1 MEREGRAVGAASGEL
16 VTIGEFSRLSR
27 LSAKA
32 LRRYD
37 ELGLLRPALV
47 DPVNG
52 YRYYDP
58 AQAERARL
66 VAWLRRIG
74 MPLSRIARV
83 VALDAGAAAVEI
95 RAYWARVEA
104 ETAARRDLAVYL
116 VDHLAAEGRAMA
128 AISDGTGS
136 TGGHGAPG
144 GARGAGG
151 TAGRPGAPG
160 GLSEPVRPGAASGGP
175 GAVPLVIRCA
185 ALTDT
190 GAVRTENQ
198 DAAFAG
204 PRLLAVADGF
214 GERGAEASAAAIEAL
229 KPSARGVGESG
240 LSAADLL
247 NALEDTADSVSRA
260 VREAVTPGGA
270 PGGADPDSSGTTL
283 TAMLWTGSRLGLV
296 HIGDSRAYLLRGGG
310 LYRITHD
317 HSLVQ
322 AMIDDGSLSPEE
334 AASHPERALLLK
346 ALVGADRSAP
356 TAVAARPDIRL
367 REVRAGDRYLL
378 CSDGLSAVVD
388 EAGLRAAV
396 IAAETPEDAV
406 RRLVGLAHEAG
417 GPDNVACVVADVA
430 VADAAAGDGG
440 AGDVR
445 AGDAAAEDVAGE
457 V

>member
-16 VTIGEFSRLSR
+16 VTIGEFARLSR

-58 AQAERARL
+58 AQVEGARL

-74 MPLSRIARV
+74 MPLSRIGRI

-104 ETAARRDLAVYL
+104 ETAARRDLAMYL
-116 VDHLAAEGRAMA
+116 VDHLSAEGRAMSRIPGNTGNA
-128 AISDGTGS
+128 GGTGHAGS
-136 TGGHGAPG
+136 SGRTGSSGGAEDTGRRDGRGSSGSGEPGGHGVPG
-144 GARGAGG
+144 GPVAGG
-151 TAGRPGAPG
+151 
-160 GLSEPVRPGAASGGP
+160 PV
-175 GAVPLVIRCA
+175 AVPLAIRCA

-190 GAVRTENQ
+190 GAVRTTNQ

-214 GERGAEASAAAIEAL
+214 GEGGAEASAAAIEAL
-229 KPSARGVGESG
+229 KPTVWGGGGDGA

-247 NALEDTADSVSRA
+247 NALEDTADAASRA
-260 VREAVTPGGA
+260 VRDAVA
-270 PGGADPDSSGTTL
+270 PCADADGSGTTL

-296 HIGDSRAYLLRGGG
+296 HIGDSRAYLLRGGE
-310 LYRITHD
+310 LFRITHD

-322 AMIDDGSLSPEE
+322 SMIDDGSLSREE
-334 AASHPERALLLK
+334 AASHPGRALLLK
-346 ALVGADRSAP
+346 ALVGEARSAP
-356 TAVAARPDIRL
+356 VAVACRPDVRL
-367 REVRAGDRYLL
+367 REVLVGDRYLL

-388 EAGLRAAV
+388 EAELRAAV
-396 IAAETPEDAV
+396 IAAEAPEEAV

-417 GPDNVACVVADVA
+417 GPDNVACVVADV
-430 VADAAAGDGG
+430 V
-440 AGDVR
+440 V
-445 AGDAAAEDVAGE
+445 AAEE
-457 V
+457 

>member
-16 VTIGEFSRLSR
+16 VTIGEFARLSR

-58 AQAERARL
+58 AQAEEARL

-74 MPLSRIARV
+74 MPLSRIGRV

-104 ETAARRDLAVYL
+104 ETAARRDLAMYL
-116 VDHLAAEGRAMA
+116 VDHLSAEGRAMA
-128 AISDGTGS
+128 RIPGSTGGTGS
-136 TGGHGAPG
+136 TGNAGNAGSAG
-144 GARGAGG
+144 RAGAG
-151 TAGRPGAPG
+151 
-160 GLSEPVRPGAASGGP
+160 
-175 GAVPLVIRCA
+175 PLAIRCA

-190 GAVRTENQ
+190 GVVRTANQ

-214 GERGAEASAAAIEAL
+214 GEGGAEASAAAIEAL
-229 KPSARGVGESG
+229 KPSAWGSG
-240 LSAADLL
+240 GGAPSAADLL
-247 NALEDTADSVSRA
+247 NALEDTADSASRA
-260 VREAVTPGGA
+260 VREAVASCAA
-270 PGGADPDSSGTTL
+270 PDGSGTTL

-296 HIGDSRAYLLRGGG
+296 HIGDSRAYLLRGGE
-310 LYRITHD
+310 LFRITHD

-322 AMIDDGSLSPEE
+322 SMIDDGSLSREE
-334 AASHPERALLLK
+334 AASHPQRALLLK
-346 ALVGADRSAP
+346 ALVGEARSAQV
-356 TAVAARPDIRL
+356 AVASRPDVRL
-367 REVRAGDRYLL
+367 REVLAGDRYLL

-388 EAGLRAAV
+388 EADLRAAV
-396 IAAETPEDAV
+396 VAADGPEEAV
-406 RRLVGLAHEAG
+406 RGLVGLAREAG
-417 GPDNVACVVADVA
+417 GPDNVACAVADV
-430 VADAAAGDGG
+430 V
-440 AGDVR
+440 V
-445 AGDAAAEDVAGE
+445 EE
-457 V
+457 QEQE

>member
-1 MEREGRAVGAASGEL
+1 MEREGRAVRAVSGEL
-16 VTIGEFSRLSR
+16 VTIGEFARLSR

-58 AQAERARL
+58 AQAEEARL

-74 MPLSRIARV
+74 MPLSRIGRV

-104 ETAARRDLAVYL
+104 ETAARRDLAMYL
-116 VDHLAAEGRAMA
+116 VDHLSAEGRTMTRISGGTGDAGTTGGTGGA
-128 AISDGTGS
+128 GDPGAIGGTGS
-136 TGGHGAPG
+136 GA
-144 GARGAGG
+144 
-151 TAGRPGAPG
+151 
-160 GLSEPVRPGAASGGP
+160 
-175 GAVPLVIRCA
+175 GAVPLAIRCA

-190 GAVRTENQ
+190 GTVRTTNQ

-214 GERGAEASAAAIEAL
+214 GAGGAEASAAAIEAL
-229 KPSARGVGESG
+229 KPSVWGAREGA

-247 NALEDTADSVSRA
+247 NALEDTADSASRA
-260 VREAVTPGGA
+260 VRDAVA
-270 PGGADPDSSGTTL
+270 PCAAPDGSGTTL

-296 HIGDSRAYLLRGGG
+296 HIGDSRAYLLRGGE
-310 LYRITHD
+310 LFRITQD

-322 AMIDDGSLSPEE
+322 SMIDDGSLTEEE
-334 AASHPERALLLK
+334 AASHPQRALLLR
-346 ALVGADRSAP
+346 ALVGGVGSAP
-356 TAVAARPDIRL
+356 VAVAVRPDVRL

-388 EAGLRAAV
+388 EAELRAAV
-396 IAAETPEDAV
+396 IAADDPEAAV
-406 RRLVGLAHEAG
+406 RRLVGLAREAG
-417 GPDNVACVVADVA
+417 GPDNVACAVADVA
-430 VADAAAGDGG
+430 VEG
-440 AGDVR
+440 
-445 AGDAAAEDVAGE
+445 
-457 V
+457 

>member
-16 VTIGEFSRLSR
+16 VTIGEFARLSR

-58 AQAERARL
+58 AQAEAARL

-74 MPLSRIARV
+74 MPLSRIGRV
-83 VALDAGAAAVEI
+83 VTLDAGAAAVEI

-104 ETAARRDLAVYL
+104 ETAARRDLAMYL
-116 VDHLAAEGRAMA
+116 VDHLSAEGRAMSRMPGNTENA
-128 AISDGTGS
+128 GNPENAGATGN
-136 TGGHGAPG
+136 TGG
-144 GARGAGG
+144 
-151 TAGRPGAPG
+151 T
-160 GLSEPVRPGAASGGP
+160 

-190 GAVRTENQ
+190 GVVRTANQ

-214 GERGAEASAAAIEAL
+214 GEAGAEASAAAIEAL
-229 KPSARGVGESG
+229 KPSGWGAQEGA
-240 LSAADLL
+240 LSAAELL
-247 NALEDTADSVSRA
+247 NALEDTADSAARA
-260 VREAVTPGGA
+260 VRDAVA
-270 PGGADPDSSGTTL
+270 PWADPDGSGTTL

-296 HIGDSRAYLLRGGG
+296 HIGDSRAYLLRGGE
-310 LYRITHD
+310 LFRITHD

-322 AMIDDGSLSPEE
+322 SMIDDGSLSREE
-334 AASHPERALLLK
+334 AASHPGPALLLK
-346 ALVGADRSAP
+346 ALVGEARSAP
-356 TAVAARPDIRL
+356 VAVACRPDVRL
-367 REVRAGDRYLL
+367 RDVMAGDRYLL

-388 EAGLRAAV
+388 EADLRAAV
-396 IAAETPEDAV
+396 IAADAPEEAV
-406 RRLVGLAHEAG
+406 RRLVRLAREAG
-417 GPDNVACVVADVA
+417 GPDNVACAVADVVVEA
-430 VADAAAGDGG
+430 
-440 AGDVR
+440 
-445 AGDAAAEDVAGE
+445 
-457 V
+457 

>member
-1 MEREGRAVGAASGEL
+1 MRAVSGEL
-16 VTIGEFSRLSR
+16 VTIGEFARLSR

-58 AQAERARL
+58 AQAEEARL

-74 MPLSRIARV
+74 MPLSRIGRV

-104 ETAARRDLAVYL
+104 ETAARRDLAMYL
-116 VDHLAAEGRAMA
+116 VDHLSAEGRTMTR
-128 AISDGTGS
+128 ISGGTGDAGGTGGTGGAGDPGVIGGTGS
-136 TGGHGAPG
+136 GA
-144 GARGAGG
+144 
-151 TAGRPGAPG
+151 
-160 GLSEPVRPGAASGGP
+160 
-175 GAVPLVIRCA
+175 GAVPLAIRCA

-190 GAVRTENQ
+190 GTVRTTNQ

-214 GERGAEASAAAIEAL
+214 GAGGAEASAAAIEAL
-229 KPSARGVGESG
+229 KPSVWGAREGA

-247 NALEDTADSVSRA
+247 NALEDTADSASRA
-260 VREAVTPGGA
+260 VRDAVA
-270 PGGADPDSSGTTL
+270 PCAAPDGSGTTL

-296 HIGDSRAYLLRGGG
+296 HIGDSRAYLLRGGE
-310 LYRITHD
+310 LFRITQD

-322 AMIDDGSLSPEE
+322 SMIDDGSLTEEE
-334 AASHPERALLLK
+334 AASHPQRALLLR
-346 ALVGADRSAP
+346 ALVGGVGSAP
-356 TAVAARPDIRL
+356 VAVAVRPDVRL

-388 EAGLRAAV
+388 EAELRAAV
-396 IAAETPEDAV
+396 IAADDPEEAV
-406 RRLVGLAHEAG
+406 RRLVGLAREAG
-417 GPDNVACVVADVA
+417 GPDNVACAVADVA
-430 VADAAAGDGG
+430 VEG
-440 AGDVR
+440 
-445 AGDAAAEDVAGE
+445 
-457 V
+457 

>member
-1 MEREGRAVGAASGEL
+1 MEREGRAVRAVSGEL
-16 VTIGEFSRLSR
+16 VTIGEFARLSR

-58 AQAERARL
+58 AQAEGARL

-74 MPLSRIARV
+74 MPLSRIGRV

-104 ETAARRDLAVYL
+104 ETAARRDLAMYL
-116 VDHLAAEGRAMA
+116 VDHLSAEGRTMTR
-128 AISDGTGS
+128 ISGGTWDAGGTGNPGTTGGTGGAGDPGATGGTGS
-136 TGGHGAPG
+136 GA
-144 GARGAGG
+144 
-151 TAGRPGAPG
+151 
-160 GLSEPVRPGAASGGP
+160 
-175 GAVPLVIRCA
+175 GAVPLAIRCA

-190 GAVRTENQ
+190 GTVRTTNQ

-214 GERGAEASAAAIEAL
+214 GAGGAEASAAAIEAL
-229 KPSARGVGESG
+229 KPSVWGAREGA

-247 NALEDTADSVSRA
+247 NALEDTADSASRA
-260 VREAVTPGGA
+260 VRDAVA
-270 PGGADPDSSGTTL
+270 PCAAPDGSGTTL

-296 HIGDSRAYLLRGGG
+296 HIGDSRAYLLRGGE
-310 LYRITHD
+310 LFRITQD

-322 AMIDDGSLSPEE
+322 SMIDDGSLTEEE
-334 AASHPERALLLK
+334 AASHPQRALLLK
-346 ALVGADRSAP
+346 ALVGGVGSAP
-356 TAVAARPDIRL
+356 VAVAVRPDVRL

-388 EAGLRAAV
+388 EAELRAAV
-396 IAAETPEDAV
+396 IAADDPEEAV
-406 RRLVGLAHEAG
+406 RRLVGLAREAG
-417 GPDNVACVVADVA
+417 GPDNVACAVADVA
-430 VADAAAGDGG
+430 VEG
-440 AGDVR
+440 
-445 AGDAAAEDVAGE
+445 
-457 V
+457 

>member
-1 MEREGRAVGAASGEL
+1 MEREGRAVRAVSGEL
-16 VTIGEFSRLSR
+16 VTIGEFARVSR

-58 AQAERARL
+58 AQAEEARL

-74 MPLSRIARV
+74 MPLSRIGRV

-104 ETAARRDLAVYL
+104 ETAARRDLAMYL
-116 VDHLAAEGRAMA
+116 VDHLSAEGRTMTRISGGTGDAGTTGGTGGA
-128 AISDGTGS
+128 GDPGAIGGTGS
-136 TGGHGAPG
+136 GA
-144 GARGAGG
+144 
-151 TAGRPGAPG
+151 
-160 GLSEPVRPGAASGGP
+160 
-175 GAVPLVIRCA
+175 GAVPLAIRCA

-190 GAVRTENQ
+190 GTVRTTNQ

-214 GERGAEASAAAIEAL
+214 GAGGAEASAAAIEAL
-229 KPSARGVGESG
+229 KPSVWGAREGA

-247 NALEDTADSVSRA
+247 NALEDTADSASRA
-260 VREAVTPGGA
+260 VRDAVA
-270 PGGADPDSSGTTL
+270 PCAAPDGSGTTL

-296 HIGDSRAYLLRGGG
+296 HIGDSRAYLLRGGE
-310 LYRITHD
+310 LFRITQD

-322 AMIDDGSLSPEE
+322 SMIDDGSLTEEE
-334 AASHPERALLLK
+334 AASHPQRALLLR
-346 ALVGADRSAP
+346 ALVGGVGSAP
-356 TAVAARPDIRL
+356 VAVAVRPDVRL

-388 EAGLRAAV
+388 EAELRAAV
-396 IAAETPEDAV
+396 IAADDPEAAV
-406 RRLVGLAHEAG
+406 RRLVGLAREAG
-417 GPDNVACVVADVA
+417 GPDNVACAVADVA
-430 VADAAAGDGG
+430 VEG
-440 AGDVR
+440 
-445 AGDAAAEDVAGE
+445 
-457 V
+457 

>member
-1 MEREGRAVGAASGEL
+1 MEREGRAVGAGSGEL
-16 VTIGEFSRLSR
+16 VTIGEFARLSR

-58 AQAERARL
+58 AQAEGARL

-74 MPLSRIARV
+74 MPLSRIGRV

-104 ETAARRDLAVYL
+104 ETAARRDLAMYL
-116 VDHLAAEGRAMA
+116 VDHLSAEGRVMSRIPGNTGNTGNTENTGKTGNTGDAGKT
-128 AISDGTGS
+128 GT
-136 TGGHGAPG
+136 TGD
-144 GARGAGG
+144 
-151 TAGRPGAPG
+151 TA
-160 GLSEPVRPGAASGGP
+160 SGP
-175 GAVPLVIRCA
+175 GAVALAVRCA

-190 GAVRTENQ
+190 GAVRTANQ

-204 PRLLAVADGF
+204 SRLLAVADGF
-214 GERGAEASAAAIEAL
+214 GEGGAEASAAAIEAL
-229 KPSARGVGESG
+229 KPSAWGAREGA

-247 NALEDTADSVSRA
+247 NALEDTADSASRA
-260 VREAVTPGGA
+260 VRDAVA
-270 PGGADPDSSGTTL
+270 PCADPDGSGTTL

-296 HIGDSRAYLLRGGG
+296 HIGDSRAYLLRGGE
-310 LYRITHD
+310 LFRITHD

-322 AMIDDGSLSPEE
+322 SMIDDGSLSREE
-334 AASHPERALLLK
+334 AASHPGPALLLK
-346 ALVGADRSAP
+346 ALVGEARSAP
-356 TAVAARPDIRL
+356 VAVAGRPDVSL

-388 EAGLRAAV
+388 EAELRATV
-396 IAAETPEDAV
+396 IAAEDPEAAV
-406 RRLVGLAHEAG
+406 RRLVGLAREAG
-417 GPDNVACVVADVA
+417 GPDNVACVVADV
-430 VADAAAGDGG
+430 V
-440 AGDVR
+440 
-445 AGDAAAEDVAGE
+445 EE
-457 V
+457 

>member
-1 MEREGRAVGAASGEL
+1 MEREGRAVRAVSGEL
-16 VTIGEFSRLSR
+16 VTIGEFARLSR

-58 AQAERARL
+58 AQAEGARL

-74 MPLSRIARV
+74 MPLSRIGRV

-104 ETAARRDLAVYL
+104 ETAARRDLAMYL
-116 VDHLAAEGRAMA
+116 VDHLSAEGRTMMRISGGTWDAGGTGNPGA
-128 AISDGTGS
+128 TGGTGGAGDPGAIGGTGS
-136 TGGHGAPG
+136 GA
-144 GARGAGG
+144 
-151 TAGRPGAPG
+151 
-160 GLSEPVRPGAASGGP
+160 
-175 GAVPLVIRCA
+175 GAVPLAIRCA

-190 GAVRTENQ
+190 GTVRTTNQ

-214 GERGAEASAAAIEAL
+214 GAGGAEASAAAIEAL
-229 KPSARGVGESG
+229 KPSVWGAREGA

-247 NALEDTADSVSRA
+247 NALEDTADSASRA
-260 VREAVTPGGA
+260 VRDAVA
-270 PGGADPDSSGTTL
+270 PCAAPDGSGTTL

-296 HIGDSRAYLLRGGG
+296 HIGDSRAYLLRGGE
-310 LYRITHD
+310 LFRITQD

-322 AMIDDGSLSPEE
+322 SMIDDGSLTEEE
-334 AASHPERALLLK
+334 AASHPQRALLLR
-346 ALVGADRSAP
+346 ALVGGVGSAP
-356 TAVAARPDIRL
+356 VAVAVRPDVRL

-388 EAGLRAAV
+388 EAELRAAV
-396 IAAETPEDAV
+396 IAADDPEEAV
-406 RRLVGLAHEAG
+406 RRLVGLAREAG
-417 GPDNVACVVADVA
+417 GPDNVACAVADVA
-430 VADAAAGDGG
+430 VEG
-440 AGDVR
+440 
-445 AGDAAAEDVAGE
+445 
-457 V
+457 

>member
-1 MEREGRAVGAASGEL
+1 MGREGRAVGAASGEL
-16 VTIGEFSRLSR
+16 VTIGEFARLSR

-58 AQAERARL
+58 AQVEGARL

-74 MPLSRIARV
+74 MPLSRIGRI

-104 ETAARRDLAVYL
+104 ETAARRDLAMYL
-116 VDHLAAEGRAMA
+116 VDHLSAEGGAMSR
-128 AISDGTGS
+128 IPGNTGS
-136 TGGHGAPG
+136 TGNTGSAG
-144 GARGAGG
+144 GAGNAGG
-151 TAGRPGAPG
+151 TGRTGSSGGAEDTGSRGGRGSSGSGVPG
-160 GLSEPVRPGAASGGP
+160 GSGVLGGP
-175 GAVPLVIRCA
+175 VAVPLAIRCA

-190 GAVRTENQ
+190 GAVRTTNQ

-214 GERGAEASAAAIEAL
+214 GEGGAEASAAAIEAL
-229 KPSARGVGESG
+229 KPTAWGGG
-240 LSAADLL
+240 DGALSAADLL
-247 NALEDTADSVSRA
+247 NALEDTADSASRA
-260 VREAVTPGGA
+260 VRDAVA
-270 PGGADPDSSGTTL
+270 PCADPDGSGTTL

-296 HIGDSRAYLLRGGG
+296 HIGDSRAYLLRGGE
-310 LYRITHD
+310 LFRITHD

-322 AMIDDGSLSPEE
+322 SMIDDGSLSREE
-334 AASHPERALLLK
+334 AASHPGRALLLK
-346 ALVGADRSAP
+346 ALVGEARSAP
-356 TAVAARPDIRL
+356 VAVACRPDVRL
-367 REVRAGDRYLL
+367 REVLAGDRYLL

-388 EAGLRAAV
+388 EAELRAAV
-396 IAAETPEDAV
+396 IAAEAPEEAV

-417 GPDNVACVVADVA
+417 GPDNVACVVADV
-430 VADAAAGDGG
+430 V
-440 AGDVR
+440 V
-445 AGDAAAEDVAGE
+445 AAEE
-457 V
+457 

>member
-16 VTIGEFSRLSR
+16 VTIGEFARLSR

-58 AQAERARL
+58 AQVEGARL

-74 MPLSRIARV
+74 MPLSRIGRV
-83 VALDAGAAAVEI
+83 VALDASAAAVEI

-104 ETAARRDLAVYL
+104 ETAARRDLAMYL
-116 VDHLAAEGRAMA
+116 VDHLSAEGRAMSR
-128 AISDGTGS
+128 IPENTGNTGNTENTDS
-136 TGGHGAPG
+136 TGNMGS
-144 GARGAGG
+144 GAG
-151 TAGRPGAPG
+151 ALA
-160 GLSEPVRPGAASGGP
+160 LA
-175 GAVPLVIRCA
+175 IRCA

-190 GAVRTENQ
+190 GAVRTAHQ

-214 GERGAEASAAAIEAL
+214 GEGGAEASAAAIEAL
-229 KPSARGVGESG
+229 KPAAWGAREGA

-247 NALEDTADSVSRA
+247 NALEDTADSASRA
-260 VREAVTPGGA
+260 VRDAVA
-270 PGGADPDSSGTTL
+270 PCAAPDGSGTTL

-296 HIGDSRAYLLRGGG
+296 HIGDSRAYLLRGGE
-310 LYRITHD
+310 LFRITHD

-322 AMIDDGSLSPEE
+322 SMIDDGSLGEEE

-346 ALVGADRSAP
+346 ALVGEARSAP
-356 TAVAARPDIRL
+356 VAVAVRPDVRL
-367 REVRAGDRYLL
+367 REAMAGDRYLL

-388 EAGLRAAV
+388 EADLRAAV
-396 IAAETPEDAV
+396 VAADDPEEAV
-406 RRLVGLAHEAG
+406 RRLVGLAREAG
-417 GPDNVACVVADVA
+417 GPDNVACAVADV
-430 VADAAAGDGG
+430 V
-440 AGDVR
+440 V
-445 AGDAAAEDVAGE
+445 EQ
-457 V
+457 

>member
-16 VTIGEFSRLSR
+16 VTIGEFARLSR

-58 AQAERARL
+58 AQAEEARL

-74 MPLSRIARV
+74 MPLSRIGRV

-104 ETAARRDLAVYL
+104 ETAARRDLAMYL
-116 VDHLAAEGRAMA
+116 VDHLSAEGRAMA
-128 AISDGTGS
+128 RIPGSTGS
-136 TGGHGAPG
+136 TGNAGCA
-144 GARGAGG
+144 GAG
-151 TAGRPGAPG
+151 
-160 GLSEPVRPGAASGGP
+160 
-175 GAVPLVIRCA
+175 PLAIRCA

-190 GAVRTENQ
+190 GMVRTANQ

-214 GERGAEASAAAIEAL
+214 GEGGAEASAAAIEAL
-229 KPSARGVGESG
+229 KPSAWGSG
-240 LSAADLL
+240 SGAPSAADLL
-247 NALEDTADSVSRA
+247 NALEDTADSASRA
-260 VREAVTPGGA
+260 VREAVASCAA
-270 PGGADPDSSGTTL
+270 PDGSGTTL

-296 HIGDSRAYLLRGGG
+296 HIGDSRAYLLRGGE
-310 LYRITHD
+310 LFRITHD

-322 AMIDDGSLSPEE
+322 SMINDGSLSREE
-334 AASHPERALLLK
+334 AASHPQRALLLK
-346 ALVGADRSAP
+346 ALVGEARSAQV
-356 TAVAARPDIRL
+356 AVASRPDVRL
-367 REVRAGDRYLL
+367 REVLAGDRYLL

-388 EAGLRAAV
+388 EADLRAPV
-396 IAAETPEDAV
+396 VAADGPEEAV
-406 RRLVGLAHEAG
+406 RRLVGLAREAG
-417 GPDNVACVVADVA
+417 GPDNVACAVADV
-430 VADAAAGDGG
+430 V
-440 AGDVR
+440 V
-445 AGDAAAEDVAGE
+445 EE
-457 V
+457 QE